1 MPSNRRRGR
10 RRIAAVATTVAAVTL
25 TAGLLTGCEDDLGN
39 SLGCLSNADS
49 ISDSIKAIHEA
60 GWDAVKDPSKTDDSI
75 DTIDKNLD
83 KINKETDDSE
93 VDKAVDDLDKAIDD
107 YNKSILNGDTNPDSS
122 GIDAAADRLKDVCAS

>member
-10 RRIAAVATTVAAVTL
+10 RIATIATAVAAVTL
-25 TAGLLTGCEDDLGN
+25 TAGLLTGCEDLDN

-49 ISDSIKAIHEA
+49 ISDSVRAIHEA
-60 GWDAVKDPSKTDDSI
+60 GWDAVKDPSKTDESI

-83 KINKETDDSE
+83 KINKDTDDNK

-122 GIDAAADRLKDVCAS
+122 KIDAAADNLKDVCTS

>member
-1 MPSNRRRGR
+1 MPSIRRRGR
-10 RRIAAVATTVAAVTL
+10 RTATIATAVAAVTL
-25 TAGLLTGCEDDLGN
+25 TAGLLTGCEDLDN

-83 KINKETDDSE
+83 KINKETDDKK

-107 YNKSILNGDTNPDSS
+107 YNKSILNGDTSPDSS
-122 GIDAAADRLKDVCAS
+122 KIDAAADRLKDVCTS

>member
-122 GIDAAADRLKDVCAS
+122 RIDAAADRLKDVCAS